1 MVDVSPTRDTLPD
14 AEVEPDLRET
24 GDSARGSGMLARGSL
39 IGRYIV
45 LDVVGSGGM
54 GVVYAA
60 FDPDLD
66 RRVALKLVLPRRSQS
81 ADALSRMLREAQA
94 LAKLAHPNVVA
105 VHDVGEAKGGVFVAM
120 EFVRGLTLTQWR
132 ARQTPTWRQIV
143 DVMLAAGRG
152 LAAAHD
158 KGLVHRD
165 VKPDNVMIDDEGRT
179 RMMDFG
185 LARPSTD
192 LASRPD
198 PAADTVEA
206 RVRALGDGPAN
217 PDGPADL
224 DGPSPGAVGALTR
237 DGAVI
242 GTPGYMAPE
251 QFIGKRVDAA
261 ADQFAFCITLWEAL
275 YGRRPFVAS
284 TLEAMA
290 IAVTSDRLPPPP
302 RGTPVPS
309 WVHRVLQ
316 RGLAVEPAARWPSMR
331 ALLDALADDP
341 RPRRIRW
348 LVGGSVIGLGVVGLA
363 AVQWQQRRADAACEA
378 AAAAIDEHWNAAVAA
393 AIRGGIADSGVG
405 DAEATFARTTP
416 WLDRYAEQW
425 RDVAGEVCRA
435 STIERRFDAELHA
448 RAEDCLAERAA
459 EFDALVNLL
468 SMPTADTVREAVL
481 SASSLTPVAP
491 CRDADELARAPRVG
505 DDRRQDATR
514 VRELLARAAVVRNAG
529 DPGGGLPQAE
539 AALAAA
545 KTLDFAPLIARAHVE
560 VGAAYVRRDEA
571 EHAQTE
577 LRQAYRLA
585 AASAADDVAA
595 DAARRMVYVSGYQ
608 LDDRE
613 QSSLWYDV
621 AAALLDRLGVPEGDA
636 RRAELASDRAAVRA
650 IGGQLREA
658 RDDFEAVLAM
668 QIARLGEDHPSVVST
683 LASLS
688 VAQYQL
694 DDHAAAE
701 QTATRALA
709 ILSRIYGDDHPE
721 RAMVLGGYSAVLQA
735 QGRRDESIAA
745 ARSALAIQEA
755 SFGPDHPAVAGAL
768 NNLAMFLGGPTDEA
782 MVLARRALA
791 IIEKARGPEH
801 REVAYCLNNLAHLA
815 FLRGEYDAAIRDHL
829 RAAAILEALPD
840 PDAIALSQDLYN
852 LGSAYEASDAPRDA
866 EAAFA
871 RALPFAQQGFGPEH
885 AFVAS
890 VRSAIGRARVHAG
903 DYAAAIEPLQQ
914 ALAGDPSRTDPDAIR
929 DRMYI
934 ARARWMQGGDAATAR
949 AEITGAVAQLEAAG
963 AKKAAAIGRTWISD
977 AAP

>member
-14 AEVEPDLRET
+14 AEVGPDERDAL
-24 GDSARGSGMLARGSL
+24 GGRGSGMLARGSL

-45 LDVVGSGGM
+45 LDVVGAGGM

-66 RRVALKLVLPRRSQS
+66 RRVALKLVLPRRSHN

-120 EFVRGLTLTQWR
+120 EFVRGMTLTQWR
-132 ARQTPTWRQIV
+132 ARRSPTWRQIV

-185 LARPSTD
+185 LARPSAD
-192 LASRPD
+192 ASPN
-198 PAADTVEA
+198 ADTADADDA
-206 RVRALGDGPAN
+206 RARLDAPAN
-217 PDGPADL
+217 P

-237 DGAVI
+237 EGAVI

-251 QFIGKRVDAA
+251 QFVGKHVDAA

-284 TLEAMA
+284 TVEAMA
-290 IAVTSDRLPPPP
+290 IAVSSERLPPPP

-331 ALLDALADDP
+331 ALLAALADDP

-348 LVGGSVIGLGVVGLA
+348 LLGSSVVGLGVAGLA
-363 AVQWQQRRADAACEA
+363 AAQWQQRQADAACEA
-378 AAAAIDEHWNAAVAA
+378 AAAAIDEHWNDTVAA
-393 AIRGGIADSGVG
+393 AIRHGIADSGVG

-416 WLDRYAEQW
+416 WLDRYATQW
-425 RDVAGEVCRA
+425 RGVADEVCRA
-435 STIERRFDAELHA
+435 STIEHRFDAELHA
-448 RAEDCLAERAA
+448 RAQDCLAERGA

-468 SMPTADTVREAVL
+468 SAPTADIVREAVL

-505 DDRRQDATR
+505 EERREEATR
-514 VRELLARAAVVRNAG
+514 VRELLARASVVRNAG
-529 DPGGGLPQAE
+529 DPSGGLPQAE

-545 KTLDFAPLIARAHVE
+545 KTLDFAPLVARGHVAL
-560 VGAAYVRRDEA
+560 GAAYVRRDEA
-571 EHAQTE
+571 DYAQTE
-577 LRQAYRLA
+577 LREAYRLA
-585 AASAADDVAA
+585 AASGADDVAA

-613 QSSLWYDV
+613 QSAIWYDV

-636 RRAELASDRAAVRA
+636 RRAELASERAAVRA

-668 QIARLGEDHPSVVST
+668 QIDSLGEDHPNVVAT

-782 MVLARRALA
+782 MALARRALA
-791 IIEKARGPEH
+791 IIEKARGPDH
-801 REVAYCLNNLAHLA
+801 REVAYCLNNLGHLA
-815 FLRGEYDAAIRDHL
+815 YQRGEYDAAIRDHL

-840 PDAIALSQDLYN
+840 PDAIALSHDLYN
-852 LGSAYEASDAPRDA
+852 LGSAYEARDAPRDA

-871 RALPFAQQGFGPEH
+871 RALPVAQQGFGPEH

-890 VRSAIGRARVHAG
+890 VRAALGRARVHAG

-914 ALAGDPSRTDPDAIR
+914 ALAFDPSRTDADAVR
-929 DRMYI
+929 DRMHL
-934 ARARWMQGGDAATAR
+934 ARARWMQGGDAAVAR
-949 AEITGAVAQLEAAG
+949 ADIASAITQLEVAG
-963 AKKAAAIGRTWISD
+963 ATKAAAVGRTWLSE
-977 AAP
+977 